1 MLERLRRAA
10 ELSAAQTSLWDCF
23 KNNWDKEMAEIH
35 GENWA
40 ELFARQVQNVINEL
54 VAGRSDALSVFMYN
68 ESRRVLSDTPT
79 LLVPG
84 AS

>member
-23 KNNWDKEMAEIH
+23 KNSWDKEMAEIH

-40 ELFARQVQNVINEL
+40 ELFAQQVQNVINEL
-54 VAGRSDALSVFMYN
+54 AAGRSDALSVFMYN
-68 ESRRVLSDTPT
+68 ESRRV
-79 LLVPG
+79 
-84 AS
+84 